1 MQRERRSLRLDLAM
15 VERARERAG
24 LPADAPVSA
33 VVRYA
38 LAELAGADTVAA
50 LDSTPGRG
58 AMSYRERVRAA

>member
-1 MQRERRSLRLDLAM
+1 M

-33 VVRYA
+33 VVRFA